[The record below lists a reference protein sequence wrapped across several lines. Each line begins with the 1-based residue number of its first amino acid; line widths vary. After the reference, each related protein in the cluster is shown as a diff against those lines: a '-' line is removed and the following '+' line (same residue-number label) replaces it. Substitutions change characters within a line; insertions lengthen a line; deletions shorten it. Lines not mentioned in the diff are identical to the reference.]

1 MSLTFKGINLGGYG
15 GYDLTDILL
24 INLKWWI
31 DWGLVHNGAYQP
43 YLLSDDESVL
53 KSVEDSDR
61 RYSDGQVWEGV
72 GREWVWESGIQV
84 PSGAI
89 QPFRVSGVYINSA
102 FYPIDT
108 IGTYAHHIDYQNGRV
123 IFEQPQSDTTEVKVE
138 YTTRSVFVDEA
149 DKPAFSR
156 LMLGA
161 SEDFLEETEP
171 SSTPAR
177 EFQVWLPS
185 IFIQVDRGQQQG
197 LQLGGGQI
205 KRRIINFYIFTEY
218 PSDRN
223 MLMDWLDFQSR
234 TAFMLAD
241 LNEITFPFDQYG
253 GLVSGA
259 TNWVDMANTYPYKKL
274 RVMDSVLTRLDSL
287 NSNLFRARVQ
297 YEVEIDFGGI

>member
-31 DWGLVHNGAYQP
+31 DWGLVHHGAYQP

-53 KSVEDSDR
+53 KSVEDNDR
-61 RYSDGQVWEGV
+61 RYSDGQVWEGM

-89 QPFRVSGVYINSA
+89 QP
-102 FYPIDT
+102 
-108 IGTYAHHIDYQNGRV
+108 
-123 IFEQPQSDTTEVKVE
+123 QSDTTEVKVE
-138 YTTRSVFVDEA
+138 NTTRSVFVDEA

-161 SEDFLEETEP
+161 SEDFLGETEP

-205 KRRIINFYIFTEY
+205 KRRIINFYIFTES